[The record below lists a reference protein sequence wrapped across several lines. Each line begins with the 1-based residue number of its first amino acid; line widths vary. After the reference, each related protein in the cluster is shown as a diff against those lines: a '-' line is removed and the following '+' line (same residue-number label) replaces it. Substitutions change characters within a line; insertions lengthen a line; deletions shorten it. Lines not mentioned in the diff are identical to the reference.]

1 MTAQPSAPVNHRQ
14 WNQTKPLNH
23 HTRDFT
29 TESGVR
35 VSNPVYVDLTTTQRK
50 DLLNLIRTR
59 CYETIDVTQQETQS
73 GIRTVSSANRQG
85 EIEGYLGMS
94 LDVLR
99 TVIFARGG
107 LEVSLLLRLQ
117 SVAGF
122 EVITTKELM
131 AGLKAKQDLIKA
143 YVTENKFDA

>member
-1 MTAQPSAPVNHRQ
+1 M
-14 WNQTKPLNH
+14 
-23 HTRDFT
+23 
-29 TESGVR
+29 
-35 VSNPVYVDLTTTQRK
+35 YVDLTTTQRK

-59 CYETIDVTQQETQS
+59 CYETVDVTQQETQS

-107 LEVSLLLRLQ
+107 LEISLLLRLQ
-117 SVAGF
+117 SVANW

-131 AGLKAKQDLIKA
+131 AGLKAKQDLIKT
-143 YVTENKFDA
+143 YITENKFDA